1 MKVTLWSKLL
11 PSITSQFSTKS
22 LVLIPIAVG
31 INLIGGTLCS
41 TLKLPLF
48 MDMIGTMVIACL
60 SGPWVAALCGLLTNV
75 FLAIVANPVYLP
87 YALSSVL
94 CGLAVGYMVK
104 AGLLKKLWGILLIWL
119 VYSAVNTVAA
129 SMITV
134 FVYGGA
140 TGLNGTSILT
150 AALTVAWKNI
160 LIPVFSSSMLEN
172 LIDKGITIAIVAM
185 IVNKIPRRFVSQYA
199 SENIGTKTA
208 NFKPIKA
215 DVDSHG
221 YDLESILADL
231 REGKS
236 SNADASSLLSD
247 AEMNERLLKA
257 DSVHD
262 VPGAMGKANPLVK
275 FLGVLLLGLAA
286 LAWPDFTL
294 GLVIVVLLF
303 VLAWRA
309 GCLKAF
315 SKLMFGFGM
324 PMAIMLMFIQGLYS
338 PKNTTVIAD
347 FGFAQL
353 GLQGVLYAAKIV
365 VTVLVFLGSFYIAN
379 KTTYIGSLVAALTQI
394 GCPSKLGYLVFA
406 SLNVVPQMQR
416 KTTVIRQAQSARGLA
431 TGGGLVSRFKAFLPL
446 IGPVVMSSL
455 TDAQER
461 GMTLETRGF
470 GVKGVRR
477 TSYVKVP
484 WTSKDAMALWLLVGL
499 FALILVLS
507 ILDRTGTLSVTYP
520 WGGVR

>member
-1 MKVTLWSKLL
+1 M
-11 PSITSQFSTKS
+11 
-22 LVLIPIAVG
+22 LIPIAVG

-94 CGLAVGYMVK
+94 CGLVIGYMVK

-119 VYSAVNTVAA
+119 ACSAVNTVTA
-129 SMITV
+129 SAITV

-140 TGLNGTSILT
+140 TGVNGTSLLT

-160 LIPVFSSSMLEN
+160 LISVFSSSMLEN
-172 LIDKGITIAIVAM
+172 LIDKGITLVIVS
-185 IVNKIPRRFVSQYA
+185 IVVRKIPRRFMSQYA
-199 SENIGTKTA
+199 SGNIKTTS
-208 NFKPIKA
+208 FKPIKA
-215 DVDSHG
+215 DVAARS
-221 YDLESILADL
+221 YDLESILADV
-231 REGKS
+231 RKS
-236 SNADASSLLSD
+236 RDDNTSALPSD
-247 AEMNERLLKA
+247 AEMDERLRRA
-257 DSVHD
+257 DAVHD
-262 VPGAMGKANPLVK
+262 TPGAMGKANPLVK
-275 FLGVLLLGLAA
+275 FLGVFVLGLAA
-286 LAWPDFTL
+286 LLWPDFTL
-294 GLVIVVLLF
+294 GLALVVVLF
-303 VLAWRA
+303 VLAWRV
-309 GCLKAF
+309 GCLKPF
-315 SKLMFGFGM
+315 SKLMFGFGV
-324 PMAIMLMFIQGLYS
+324 PMAVMLMFIQGFYS
-338 PKNTTVIAD
+338 PKNTTVIGD

-365 VTVLVFLGSFYIAN
+365 ATVLVFLGSFYIAN
-379 KTTYIGSLVAALTQI
+379 KTTYIGSLVSALTQI
-394 GCPSKLGYLVFA
+394 GCPSKVGYLIFA

-431 TGGGLVSRFKAFLPL
+431 TGGGLISRFKAFLPL
-446 IGPVVMSSL
+446 MGPVVMSSL

-477 TSYVKVP
+477 TNYVKVS
-484 WTSKDAMALWLLVGL
+484 WTFKDAVALWSLLTV
-499 FALILVLS
+499 FVIILVLS
-507 ILDRTGTLSVTYP
+507 ILDHTGTLSVTYP

>member
-11 PSITSQFSTKS
+11 HSITSQFSTKS

-119 VYSAVNTVAA
+119 ACSAINTVTA

-140 TGLNGTSILT
+140 TGVNGTSILT

-160 LIPVFSSSMLEN
+160 LISVFSSSMLEN
-172 LIDKGITIAIVAM
+172 LIDKGITLVIVT
-185 IVNKIPRRFVSQYA
+185 IVVGKIPRRFMSQYA
-199 SENIGTKTA
+199 SGNIKTT

-215 DVDSHG
+215 DAASHG
-221 YDLESILADL
+221 YNLEFILADL
-231 REGKS
+231 CKGKS
-236 SNADASSLLSD
+236 GNANPNTLPSD
-247 AEMNERLLKA
+247 AEMDERLRKA

-262 VPGAMGKANPLVK
+262 APGAMGRANPLVK
-275 FLGVLLLGLAA
+275 FLGVFLMGLAA
-286 LAWPDFTL
+286 LVWPDFTL
-294 GLVIVVLLF
+294 GLVIVAGLF
-303 VLAWRA
+303 VLAWRV
-309 GCLKAF
+309 GCLRAF
-315 SKLMFGFGM
+315 SKLMFGFGI

-338 PKNTTVIAD
+338 PKNTIVIAD

-353 GLQGVLYAAKIV
+353 GLQGVLYASKIV

-394 GCPSKLGYLVFA
+394 GCPSKLGYLIFA

-416 KTTVIRQAQSARGLA
+416 KTTVIRQAQSARGLT
-431 TGGGLVSRFKAFLPL
+431 TGGSLVSRFKAFLPL

-455 TDAQER
+455 SDAQER

-470 GVKGVRR
+470 GIKGVRR
-477 TSYVKVP
+477 TNYVKVS
-484 WTSKDAMALWLLVGL
+484 WTSKDAVALWSLIAVFLVV
-499 FALILVLS
+499 LVLS
-507 ILDRTGTLSVTYP
+507 ILDHTGMFPVTYP